1 MNSNFLPECFELL
14 CAGNNLTSEQT
25 RTIFAAI
32 VAGEVEPALMA
43 GLLTALKI
51 KGETADEI
59 AGAAQALRAAARSFP
74 RPEGQVVDIVGTGG
88 DGLNTINIS
97 TTSVLVAAAAGLTVC
112 KHGNRSVS
120 SKSGSADL
128 LRTLGVNI
136 QMPPEVAAKALDKS
150 GACFIFAPEYHA
162 GIRHAMP
169 VRGALKSR
177 TIFNVLGPLINP
189 AQPDVMLLGVYSPDL
204 VLPIAQ
210 ALVQLGVTRAM
221 VVHGSGLDEIAVHG
235 PTQVAEINHGEI
247 EEKVITPADFDLEEF
262 AVEDLV
268 GGTPEEN
275 AEIAKEILAGQGE
288 PAHNAAIIANV
299 AAVLYLAGKEPTLQ
313 RGAAKAKRVL
323 SSGQGLTTLAS
334 LASASQVEL

>member
-1 MNSNFLPECFELL
+1 MTQSSILSSYELL
-14 CAGNNLTSEQT
+14 CAGKDLSAEQT
-25 RTIFAAI
+25 ATIFAAI
-32 VAGEVEPALMA
+32 VQGDVDPALMA

-59 AGAAQALRAAARSFP
+59 AGAAQALRQAAKTFP

-128 LRTLGVNI
+128 LKTLGVNI
-136 QMPPEVAAKALDKS
+136 QMSPEIAAKALEKS
-150 GACFIFAPEYHA
+150 GACFIFAPEYHS

-189 AQPDVMLLGVYSPDL
+189 ARPDVMLLGVYAPEL
-204 VLPIAQ
+204 VQPIAQ
-210 ALVQLGVTRAM
+210 ALVKLGVNRAM
-221 VVHGSGLDEIAVHG
+221 VVHGSGLDEIALHG
-235 PTQVAEINHGEI
+235 PTLVAEVDHGNI
-247 EEKVITPADFDLEEF
+247 TEKTITPADFGLPEYSVEE
-262 AVEDLV
+262 LV
-268 GGTPEEN
+268 GGTPTEN
-275 AEIAKEILAGQGE
+275 AEITTAILAGQGE
-288 PAHNAAIIANV
+288 PAQHAAIAANV
-299 AAVLYLAGKEPTLQ
+299 GAVLYLAGQAENLR
-313 RGAAKAKRVL
+313 RGAEQAMAVIN
-323 SSGQGLTTLAS
+323 SGQSLATLTA
-334 LASASQVEL
+334 LASASRVES